1 MKKLIILILT
11 LINLNALDTFRQP
24 NILGKWQITTPEK
37 NKILLMGKMRNDVIV
52 DFKFDGSLYVENENF
67 SSYLWES
74 GLNDTIITYSRSDKF
89 KSQKFSEKRFK
100 IIDQI
105 NNNWYL
111 AKMYQTNDNIVLC
124 RYLEKPKPQPIQ
136 QKKKIEIIMKNK

>member
-1 MKKLIILILT
+1 MKKLIILILA

-52 DFKFDGSLYVENENF
+52 DFKFDGSLYVEDENF

-105 NNNWYL
+105 NNNCYL

-124 RYLEKPKPQPIQ
+124 RYFEKPKQQPIQ
-136 QKKKIEIIMKNK
+136 QKKKIEIIMK

>member
-1 MKKLIILILT
+1 MRKLLILIIAI
-11 LINLNALDTFRQP
+11 INLNALDSFRQP
-24 NILGKWQITTPEK
+24 NIIGKWQIKTENN
-37 NKILLMGKMRNDVIV
+37 NKILLMGKMRNDFIV

-74 GLNDTIITYSRSDKF
+74 GLNNTIITYSRSDKF

-105 NNNWYL
+105 NNNCYL
-111 AKMYQTNDNIVLC
+111 AKIYQTDNNIVLC
-124 RYLEKPKPQPIQ
+124 RYFKKPKPQ
-136 QKKKIEIIMKNK
+136 

>member
-24 NILGKWQITTPEK
+24 NILGNCQITTPEK
-37 NKILLMGKMRNDVIV
+37 NKILLMVKMRHDVIV

-105 NNNWYL
+105 NNNCYL

>member
-1 MKKLIILILT
+1 MKKLLILIIAI
-11 LINLNALDTFRQP
+11 INLNALDSFRQP
-24 NILGKWQITTPEK
+24 NIIGKWQIKTENN
-37 NKILLMGKMRNDVIV
+37 NKILIMGKMRNDFIV
-52 DFKFDGSLYVENENF
+52 DFKFDGSLYVEDENF

-74 GLNDTIITYSRSDKF
+74 GLNNTIITYSRSDKF

-105 NNNWYL
+105 NNNCYL

-124 RYLEKPKPQPIQ
+124 RYFEKPKEQPIK
-136 QKKKIEIIMKNK
+136 QKKKIEIIMK

>member
-67 SSYLWES
+67 SSYFWES

-105 NNNWYL
+105 NNNCYL

-124 RYLEKPKPQPIQ
+124 RYLEKLKPQPIQ

>member
-105 NNNWYL
+105 NNNCYL

>member
-1 MKKLIILILT
+1 MKKLLILT
-11 LINLNALDTFRQP
+11 IAIINLNALDSFRQP
-24 NILGKWQITTPEK
+24 NILGKWQITTENN
-37 NKILLMGKMRNDVIV
+37 NKILLMGKMRNDFIV
-52 DFKFDGSLYVENENF
+52 DFKFDGSLYIENENF

-74 GLNDTIITYSRSDKF
+74 GLNNTIITYSRSDKF

-105 NNNWYL
+105 NNNCYL

-124 RYLEKPKPQPIQ
+124 RYFEKPKEQPIK
-136 QKKKIEIIMKNK
+136 QKKKIEIIMK

>member
-67 SSYLWES
+67 SSYL
-74 GLNDTIITYSRSDKF
+74 
-89 KSQKFSEKRFK
+89 
-100 IIDQI
+100 
-105 NNNWYL
+105 
-111 AKMYQTNDNIVLC
+111 
-124 RYLEKPKPQPIQ
+124 
-136 QKKKIEIIMKNK
+136 

>member
-74 GLNDTIITYSRSDKF
+74 GLNDKIITYSRSDKF

-105 NNNWYL
+105 NNNCYL

>member
-1 MKKLIILILT
+1 MRKLLILIIAI
-11 LINLNALDTFRQP
+11 INLNALDSFRQP
-24 NILGKWQITTPEK
+24 NIIGKWQIKTENN
-37 NKILLMGKMRNDVIV
+37 NKILLMGKMRNDFIV

-74 GLNDTIITYSRSDKF
+74 GLNNTIITYSRSDKF

-105 NNNWYL
+105 NNNCYL
-111 AKMYQTNDNIVLC
+111 AKIYQTDDNIVLC
-124 RYLEKPKPQPIQ
+124 RYFKKPKPQ
-136 QKKKIEIIMKNK
+136 

>member
-1 MKKLIILILT
+1 MRKLLILIIAI
-11 LINLNALDTFRQP
+11 INLNALDSFRQP
-24 NILGKWQITTPEK
+24 NIIGKWQIKTENN
-37 NKILLMGKMRNDVIV
+37 NKILLMGKMRNDFVV

-74 GLNDTIITYSRSDKF
+74 GLNNTIITYSRSDKF

-105 NNNWYL
+105 NNNCYL
-111 AKMYQTNDNIVLC
+111 AKIYQTDNNIVLC
-124 RYLEKPKPQPIQ
+124 RYFKKPKPQ
-136 QKKKIEIIMKNK
+136 

>member
-1 MKKLIILILT
+1 
-11 LINLNALDTFRQP
+11 LDTFRQP

-105 NNNWYL
+105 NNNCYL

>member
-52 DFKFDGSLYVENENF
+52 DFKFDGSLYVEDENF

-105 NNNWYL
+105 NNNCYL

>member
-52 DFKFDGSLYVENENF
+52 DFKFDGSLYVKDENF

-105 NNNWYL
+105 NNNCYL
-111 AKMYQTNDNIVLC
+111 AKMYQTNDNIILC
-124 RYLEKPKPQPIQ
+124 RYFEKPKTQPIQ
-136 QKKKIEIIMKNK
+136 QKKKIEIIMK

>member
-1 MKKLIILILT
+1 MKKLIILILALT
-11 LINLNALDTFRQP
+11 NLNALDTFRQP

-37 NKILLMGKMRNDVIV
+37 NKILLIGKMRNDVIV

-105 NNNWYL
+105 NNNCYL

-136 QKKKIEIIMKNK
+136 QKKKIEIIMK

>member
-1 MKKLIILILT
+1 MRKLLILIIAI
-11 LINLNALDTFRQP
+11 INLNALDSFRQP
-24 NILGKWQITTPEK
+24 NIIGKWQIKTENN
-37 NKILLMGKMRNDVIV
+37 NKILLMGKMRNNFIV
-52 DFKFDGSLYVENENF
+52 DFKFDGSLYVEDENF

-74 GLNDTIITYSRSDKF
+74 GINNTIITYSRSDKF

-105 NNNWYL
+105 NNNCYL
-111 AKMYQTNDNIVLC
+111 AKMYQTDDNIVLC

-136 QKKKIEIIMKNK
+136 QKKKLEIIMK

>member
-1 MKKLIILILT
+1 MKKLLIIIIAI
-11 LINLNALDTFRQP
+11 INLNALDSFRQP
-24 NILGKWQITTPEK
+24 NIIGKWQIKTENN
-37 NKILLMGKMRNDVIV
+37 NKILLMGKMRNDFIV

-74 GLNDTIITYSRSDKF
+74 GINNTIITYSRSDKF

-105 NNNWYL
+105 NNNCYL

-124 RYLEKPKPQPIQ
+124 RYFEKPKEQPIK
-136 QKKKIEIIMKNK
+136 QKKKIEIIMK

>member
-1 MKKLIILILT
+1 MKKLLILT
-11 LINLNALDTFRQP
+11 IAIINLNALDSFRQP
-24 NILGKWQITTPEK
+24 NILGKWQITTENN
-37 NKILLMGKMRNDVIV
+37 NKILLMGKMRNDFIV

-74 GLNDTIITYSRSDKF
+74 GLNNTIITYSRSDKF

-105 NNNWYL
+105 NNNCYL

-136 QKKKIEIIMKNK
+136 QKKKLEIIMK

>member
-1 MKKLIILILT
+1 MKKLLILIIAI
-11 LINLNALDTFRQP
+11 INLNALDSFRQP
-24 NILGKWQITTPEK
+24 NIIGKWQIKTENN
-37 NKILLMGKMRNDVIV
+37 NKILLMGKMRNDFIV
-52 DFKFDGSLYVENENF
+52 DFKFDGSLYVEDENF

-74 GLNDTIITYSRSDKF
+74 GLNNTIITYSRSDKF

-105 NNNWYL
+105 NNNCYL
-111 AKMYQTNDNIVLC
+111 AKMYQTDDNIVLC

-136 QKKKIEIIMKNK
+136 QKKKLEIIMK

>member
-1 MKKLIILILT
+1 
-11 LINLNALDTFRQP
+11 
-24 NILGKWQITTPEK
+24 
-37 NKILLMGKMRNDVIV
+37 MGKMRNDVIV

-105 NNNWYL
+105 NNNCYL

>member
-1 MKKLIILILT
+1 MKKLIILILALT
-11 LINLNALDTFRQP
+11 NLNALDTFRQP

-37 NKILLMGKMRNDVIV
+37 NKILLIGKMRNDVIV
-52 DFKFDGSLYVENENF
+52 DFKFDGSLYVEDENF

-105 NNNWYL
+105 NNNCYL

-124 RYLEKPKPQPIQ
+124 RYFEKPKPQPIQ
-136 QKKKIEIIMKNK
+136 QKKKIEIIMK